1 MTADASARAAS
12 EGFSYA
18 SLVITPSRTANKI
31 TKKHKTALVNIKQA
45 ERNHS
50 VTSYDVAARAGVSQS
65 AVSWCF
71 KPGASVSAATR
82 ARVLK
87 AAKELDYVPNAMAR
101 GLITRRSNLVAV
113 LISNLTN
120 LYYSEVL
127 SELCQQFEKR
137 GMRVLLFTLPHE
149 ADVDKMLAYVWEYKV
164 DGVVAAAPYRRIRQI
179 RNDSLL

>member
-1 MTADASARAAS
+1 MTANASARAARD
-12 EGFSYA
+12 GFSYT
-18 SLVITPSRTANKI
+18 SPVIMLGRSANMV
-31 TKKHKTALVNIKQA
+31 TKKRKTPLVDIKQA

-65 AVSWCF
+65 AVSRCF

-120 LYYSEVL
+120 L
-127 SELCQQFEKR
+127 
-137 GMRVLLFTLPHE
+137 
-149 ADVDKMLAYVWEYKV
+149 
-164 DGVVAAAPYRRIRQI
+164 
-179 RNDSLL
+179 